1 VLGFAF
7 VILEEKISKF
17 EAFLDAQVVG
27 FHCMAV
33 KFLLQSHRYLY
44 CGSSLNAAVSCLLYF
59 CMQVYIADPI
69 NKVALAPFLKEKLQT
84 CAALHGEA
92 AFNAAMSRLHPSLL
106 LQLQQLMQ
114 P

>member
-1 VLGFAF
+1 MYSSDVCPEYMQLYSLHWQYWRVSHLNVLSCNRYDYHIVDDGSMGP
-7 VILEEKISKF
+7 EES
-17 EAFLDAQVVG
+17 EASR
-27 FHCMAV
+27 
-33 KFLLQSHRYLY
+33 KR
-44 CGSSLNAAVSCLLYF
+44 
-59 CMQVYIADPI
+59 QVYIADPI